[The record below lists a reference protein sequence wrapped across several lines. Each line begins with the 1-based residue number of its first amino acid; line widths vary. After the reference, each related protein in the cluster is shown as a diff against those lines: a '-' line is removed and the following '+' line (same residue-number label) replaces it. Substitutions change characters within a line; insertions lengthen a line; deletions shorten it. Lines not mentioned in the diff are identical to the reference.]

1 MQIREGM
8 QAQITSL
15 EEELKKPV
23 RKLCY
28 SYVCACMLLT
38 HITVCECLNML
49 LLTQACSHNTLY
61 FYLHSNIYVYTHM

>member
-28 SYVCACMLLT
+28 SYVCMYVT
-38 HITVCECLNML
+38 D
-49 LLTQACSHNTLY
+49 SHY
-61 FYLHSNIYVYTHM
+61 SV

>member
-28 SYVCACMLLT
+28 NYSVRMYVCVY
-38 HITVCECLNML
+38 VC
-49 LLTQACSHNTLY
+49 Y
-61 FYLHSNIYVYTHM
+61 